1 MDTLIGILLFFIF
14 ISIALKVSFLL
25 LKIIFAIIGCIFLF
39 SFLPFI
45 AIPITAIMGA
55 GLLIVR
61 ILFIPLILIGGAI
74 MFLKLIF

>member
-14 ISIALKVSFLL
+14 ISIALKVSFMI

-45 AIPITAIMGA
+45 AIPFTAIMGA

-61 ILFIPLILIGGAI
+61 ILFIPVILIGGVI